1 MNYSAVLLLT
11 NETFFKMLYEKILH
25 QMLCTPLHWDP
36 PTWWQNIFFET
47 SPFGGL
53 YALLL
58 REIIA
63 HTNPQSHMCST
74 HLFVG
79 RPVGNILYLVFI
91 CRLLLFKQWIR
102 ETGKGREELDHIY
115 PWINRVKR
123 GGCLLQEITRQD
135 KGGLFSPS
143 PFLNRFIHAATPPPF
158 YFIQGDSISILVP
171 SLASPINSCLPCVG
185 P

>member
-1 MNYSAVLLLT
+1 MKKYCTKCCALHSTEIHRLDG
-11 NETFFKMLYEKILH
+11 KIF
-25 QMLCTPLHWDP
+25 
-36 PTWWQNIFFET
+36 FFET

-91 CRLLLFKQWIR
+91 CRLLLFEQWIR
-102 ETGKGREELDHIY
+102 ETGKGREGLDHIY
-115 PWINRVKR
+115 P
-123 GGCLLQEITRQD
+123 
-135 KGGLFSPS
+135 
-143 PFLNRFIHAATPPPF
+143 
-158 YFIQGDSISILVP
+158 
-171 SLASPINSCLPCVG
+171 
-185 P
+185 